1 MIIDESSY
9 GLTLQ
14 KNSPTNRPSAIPWKT
29 IVPGHSAIPWI
40 PIMKPTHS
48 AIPWTP
54 IVPADDF
61 KNEINF
67 DLRKPSIN
75 EEDLMLRKPSINEED
90 LMLRKPSI
98 NEEYLM
104 LRKPSINPGSHADSF
119 NADSFLEAS
128 GYSRGAVVEEDREP
142 QEEDEHSE
150 QAARRDHL
158 FVDEH
163 LREFFV

>member
-1 MIIDESSY
+1 MKSMIIDESSY

-14 KNSPTNRPSAIPWKT
+14 KNIPTNRPSAIPWKT

-54 IVPADDF
+54 IVPADDLEDLMLDLR
-61 KNEINF
+61 KPSIIEEDLML

-75 EEDLMLRKPSINEED
+75 S
-90 LMLRKPSI
+90 
-98 NEEYLM
+98 
-104 LRKPSINPGSHADSF
+104 GSHADSF

-128 GYSRGAVVEEDREP
+128 GHSREAVVGEELEL
-142 QEEDEHSE
+142 QEEDEDRE
-150 QAARRDHL
+150 RAASWRDHEGL
-158 FVDEH
+158 VGDEH